1 MVSPH
6 KEKRRHAILVAF
18 LISLAIFS
26 LNRGLAYA
34 ATDTTLPSIAISSPV
49 ATGGTYNTGTATVN
63 VSGTASDNV
72 GVVSVYVAN

>member
-34 ATDTTLPSIAISSPV
+34 ATDTTLPSIAI
-49 ATGGTYNTGTATVN
+49 
-63 VSGTASDNV
+63 
-72 GVVSVYVAN
+72 